1 MKQKSVQKNIK
12 KNQLKFLCRSC
23 LKKDTEKKDMR
34 AIPPKRKP
42 ITKEEKERASKKRKQ
57 TLKEKYGKL
66 ISLKDL
72 SLELNRD
79 FTWLY
84 FLTKNLN
91 IRING
96 KHNCY
101 VKKAFR
107 I

>member
-1 MKQKSVQKNIK
+1 
-12 KNQLKFLCRSC
+12 
-23 LKKDTEKKDMR
+23 MR

-101 VKKAFR
+101 VKKESIEILKKNLERKGVSIEKKKQLIF
-107 I
+107 